1 MLHHQTNYLLTV
13 HEDRRERMRCALGGH
28 ELRDTL
34 AAAKARDPF
43 AWGALV
49 DRFRGQVLRVA
60 RSFGLDSHQADD
72 VAQETWLRLYRN
84 LEAVRDP
91 DALGAWLTTTAR
103 RESLRVLRRREPV
116 TDTEPSDA
124 PAAEVDLDDALV
136 FAQRRDAVGRAL
148 GALPQRHRDLMHA
161 LMVEPAL
168 SYAEISDRLGIPVG
182 SIGPIRGRC
191 LARLQDEVDR
201 QTAQIPAI
209 R

>member
-1 MLHHQTNYLLTV
+1 MLHHQTNYLHTV
-13 HEDRRERMRCALGGH
+13 HEDRRGRMRCALGGC

-43 AWGALV
+43 AWSALV
-49 DRFRGQVLRVA
+49 ERFRSHVLRVA

-84 LEAVRDP
+84 LEGVRDP

-116 TDTEPSDA
+116 TDTEPDDQ
-124 PAAEVDLDDALV
+124 PAAEIDFDDALV
-136 FAQRRDAVGRAL
+136 HAQRRDAVGRAL
-148 GALPQRHRDLMHA
+148 GALPQRHRDLMYA
-161 LMVEPAL
+161 LMAEPAL
-168 SYAEISDRLGIPVG
+168 SYAEISDQLGIPVG

-191 LARLQDEVDR
+191 LARLQDELHR
-201 QTAQIPAI
+201 QRVHTPAI